1 MLKKKVGVWTR
12 KRNGKQ
18 QLFVHQGKEV
28 LSGPW
33 PTQESANV
41 ARKVWM

>member
-12 KRNGKQ
+12 KRNGKDQ
-18 QLFVHQGKEV
+18 FFVHQGKEV

-33 PTQESANV
+33 PTQESANE
-41 ARKVWM
+41 ARKEWM